1 MSKTSAWPF
10 RADKEVSVKNI
21 ESRAFQRA
29 ALKSESRRITGLLVL
44 LGALLLYTIVRG
56 LAVGQLRLLL
66 AGTLLLALAIAYEAF
81 MLFVVKGALLREKD
95 VPQAV
100 WMLNVL
106 IETQIPTLAL
116 FLLIRS
122 QLMNPFQVLVAPAM
136 LVYFIFIILSTLRLS
151 RGLSFLTGLL
161 AAAGYLAVTFYTVTS
176 YPGADSRLAVFP
188 LATYIVYACLLL
200 VSGIVAAFVAGQ
212 IRAHVAA
219 ALREVELQSE
229 LERVNHDL
237 DIARSIQQG
246 LFPETAP
253 VSENFELAGWNQ
265 PADQTGGDYFDWQE
279 LPDGRVAIS
288 LADATG
294 HGIGPAL
301 VSASCRA
308 YARSSF
314 LIGGA
319 QNGVLDHLNRLLVE
333 DLDASRFVTYA
344 VVILDPESSQVRVLS
359 AGHGPILWYR
369 HATGTIERLEAQGIP
384 LGMLAGISYEH
395 GTEGCLASGDILA
408 LITDGF
414 YEWENPEGE
423 EFGISRLEAVLRA
436 THDRPAEEIIVRL
449 RCAVAA
455 FCKGTEQK
463 DDLTAVIL
471 RRKTGPFS
479 VAKSADRE
487 TVFSTRAQARS
498 QPETVAP

>member
-1 MSKTSAWPF
+1 MPSNRKRSAWAF
-10 RADKEVSVKNI
+10 RADRGMSVKQM
-21 ESRAFQRA
+21 ESRAFERA
-29 ALKSESRRITGLLVL
+29 ALKSESHRITGLLVL

-56 LAVGQLRLLL
+56 LAAGQLRLLL

-81 MLFVVKGALLREKD
+81 MLFVVKSALRREKD

-100 WMLNVL
+100 WVLNVFL
-106 IETQIPTLAL
+106 ETQIPTLAL

-122 QLMNPFQVLVAPAM
+122 RMMNPFEVLVAPAM

-151 RGLSFLTGLL
+151 HGLSFLTGLL
-161 AAAGYLAVTFYTVTS
+161 AAAGYLAVTFYT
-176 YPGADSRLAVFP
+176 LAAFP
-188 LATYIVYACLLL
+188 PATYIVYACLLL

-212 IRAHVAA
+212 IRAHVSA
-219 ALREVELQSE
+219 ALREAALQSE
-229 LERVNHDL
+229 LERVNRDL
-237 DIARSIQQG
+237 DIARNIQQG
-246 LFPETAP
+246 LFPGAAP
-253 VSENFELAGWNQ
+253 VSDNFELAGWNQ

-314 LIGGA
+314 LAGGA
-319 QNGVLDHLNRLLVE
+319 ENGVLDHLNRLLVE
-333 DLDASRFVTYA
+333 DLDASRFVTFA

-369 HATGTIERLEAQGIP
+369 HAADRIERLEAQGIP

-414 YEWENPEGE
+414 YEWENPSGE

-449 RCAVAA
+449 RSAVAA
-455 FCKGTEQK
+455 FCQGTEQK

-479 VAKSADRE
+479 VGKSAGLE
-487 TVFSTRAQARS
+487 TAFQTRTQARP